1 MSEKSKDDA
10 GVLGSLPATRPTG
23 LRAERSRD
31 GANGRASA
39 KPKQKASASAKPG
52 ATARAKATASAKPK
66 ATAKSK
72 ATASAKPKPKTTA
85 SAAKPRSIKKT
96 TTEPA
101 PRTPATPAREPAEP
115 HRPRPVRAGA
125 PALAESTERARSDAP
140 EPLEAGATPPSGT
153 ELVTTA
159 VQAAGELA
167 QIWLK
172 LSGRALKRA
181 VDRLPKP

>member
-1 MSEKSKDDA
+1 MSDKRKDDA

-31 GANGRASA
+31 AGQGPPTKGSNGRAGA
-39 KPKQKASASAKPG
+39 KSRTKAAAGTKASAPQK
-52 ATARAKATASAKPK
+52 RAASTSQKAA
-66 ATAKSK
+66 
-72 ATASAKPKPKTTA
+72 AKPKPKA
-85 SAAKPRSIKKT
+85 PGKPRAVKKT
-96 TTEPA
+96 TTA
-101 PRTPATPAREPAEP
+101 PATASAPAAEPTVP

-125 PALAESTERARSDAP
+125 PALAESTERARSETH
-140 EPLEAGATPPSGT
+140 EPLEPGAAPPSGT

-167 QIWLK
+167 QIGLK